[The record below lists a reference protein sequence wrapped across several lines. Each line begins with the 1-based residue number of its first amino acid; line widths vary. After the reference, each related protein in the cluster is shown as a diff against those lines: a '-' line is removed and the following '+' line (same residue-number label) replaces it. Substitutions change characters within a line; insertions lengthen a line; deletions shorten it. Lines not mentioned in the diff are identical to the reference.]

1 MKKAFYI
8 ITIHNK
14 QDLILNVLEG
24 VINSTNNSDYETNIV
39 CVLDGCHDNSE
50 SIIDQFSVNLS
61 DKYKLYKIIEN
72 DVHELLSINSA
83 LKFINT
89 LETSEN
95 DLIFFLQDDVVLK
108 EENLNEIIH
117 SLYSQYQELG
127 YISFRC
133 GLLTNLDSNG
143 LLHEHSFIESTDGHW
158 KQLNLDHFVEM
169 KNKEFGFVEIVIKSP
184 TCIKKKVLDHV
195 GIFDEK
201 LAPFGH
207 DDLDLCIR
215 LNNLGYKNAVF
226 GASFTSKLDWGG
238 TREEKN
244 QDKEYHKKY
253 NEIIFRNKLYLTKK
267 HESYYAAKFK

>member
-14 QDLILNVLEG
+14 QDLILNVLDS
-24 VINSTNNSDYETNIV
+24 VINSTKDSNYETNII
-39 CVLDGCHDNSE
+39 CVLDGCVDKSE
-50 SIIDQFSVNLS
+50 SIVDEFSVSLS
-61 DKYKLYKIIEN
+61 DNYKLHKIIEN

-83 LKFINT
+83 LRFINT
-89 LETSEN
+89 LETNAN

-108 EENLNEIIH
+108 ENDLNELIEL
-117 SLYSQYQELG
+117 LYVQYKELG
-127 YISFRC
+127 YVSFRC

-143 LLHEHSFIESTDGHW
+143 LLYEHSFIESTDGHW

-169 KNKEFGFVEIVIKSP
+169 KNREFGFIEAVIKSP
-184 TCIKKKVLDHV
+184 TCIKKSVLDHV
-195 GIFDEK
+195 GLFDES

-215 LNNLGYKNAVF
+215 LNQLGYKNAVF

-244 QDKEYHKKY
+244 QEKEYHKKY

-267 HESYYAAKFK
+267 HEEYYAAKFK